1 MIGKKTRKN
10 KLCQTNSIKQ
20 LKFAML
26 FFAVDQGL
34 PMLTPDQVDVNGN
47 ILPPKPQP
55 MFGHSHGHPHGKF

>member
-1 MIGKKTRKN
+1 
-10 KLCQTNSIKQ
+10 
-20 LKFAML
+20 ML